1 MCACVCVC
9 VCVHVCMRVC
19 VQNCARVYTL
29 HSQPVHSVG
38 LEHHQ
43 ISLLADKY
51 FFLIPLHFL
60 MILKTF

>member
-1 MCACVCVC
+1 MC
-9 VCVHVCMRVC
+9 VCVHA
-19 VQNCARVYTL
+19 NYARVYTL

-43 ISLLADKY
+43 IFLVVDKY
-51 FFLIPLHFL
+51 FLLIPFHLL